1 MKMGSHKTPE
11 AGTCT
16 SAAGQVTSAKACLVT
31 TPQTGQEML
40 TVTTTPICGSG
51 VMTVAPPLQ
60 AVSSAPRTTLR
71 TTHAQHH
78 VTHAS
83 IFSQSLTMPEGIE
96 WKSPSIVAVISI
108 HSHLWPPEQRYQQP
122 ARHRSQSP
130 PPEQRYQQ
138 TARHRSQSS
147 SRTSAGATRRCPP
160 PTRRRPTIP
169 QRTCFAAR
177 SRRCH

>member
-1 MKMGSHKTPE
+1 MKMVSHKTPE
-11 AGTCT
+11 AGT

-71 TTHAQHH
+71 NTHAQHH

-83 IFSQSLTMPEGIE
+83 IFSQSLTMPEVIE
-96 WKSPSIVAVISI
+96 WKSRSIMAVISI
-108 HSHLWPPEQRYQQP
+108 QCHLR
-122 ARHRSQSP
+122 

-138 TARHRSQSS
+138 TAPHRSQSS

-160 PTRRRPTIP
+160 PTRRHPTIP

-177 SRRCH
+177 SKRCH

>member
-83 IFSQSLTMPEGIE
+83 IFSQSLTMPEVIE
-96 WKSPSIVAVISI
+96 WKSRSIMAVISI
-108 HSHLWPPEQRYQQP
+108 QCHLR
-122 ARHRSQSP
+122 